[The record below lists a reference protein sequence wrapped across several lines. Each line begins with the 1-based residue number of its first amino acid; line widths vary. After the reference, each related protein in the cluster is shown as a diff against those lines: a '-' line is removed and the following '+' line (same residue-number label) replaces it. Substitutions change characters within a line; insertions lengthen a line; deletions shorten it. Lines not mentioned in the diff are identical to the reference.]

1 MRILQALMLGLF
13 LAAVFAGSGAAQDT
27 IPEPQAEEPAQPDDG
42 GEPAAEADGGAENA
56 GEADAIGP
64 QLPAEPPPPIYEDQL
79 LRLSEI
85 LGALSFLRGLCGE
98 PDAVAWREEMSAL
111 LAAEQPGPQRRSRL
125 IGRFNHGYETF
136 NAVYRSCTPSARYAI
151 RRYLGEGQTL
161 SADVRSRYS
170 Q

>member
-1 MRILQALMLGLF
+1 MVGLV
-13 LAAVFAGSGAAQDT
+13 LAVVSAGNGAAQDT
-27 IPEPQAEEPAQPDDG
+27 VPEPQAEDPVQSDSAGD
-42 GEPAAEADGGAENA
+42 PAAEGEA
-56 GEADAIGP
+56 GEEEGAQEGDLIGP
-64 QLPAEPPPPIYEDQL
+64 QVPAEPPPPIYEDQL

-98 PDAVAWREEMSAL
+98 PDAVAWRDEMSAL
-111 LAAEQPGPQRRSRL
+111 LSAEQPGAQRRSRL

-136 NAVYRSCTPSARYAI
+136 NAVYRSCTPSAKLAI
-151 RRYLGEGQTL
+151 RRYLAEGQTL

>member
-1 MRILQALMLGLF
+1 MQPIRVFLLLSLF
-13 LAAVFAGSGAAQDT
+13 LATAAPSLAPAQDDV
-27 IPEPQAEEPAQPDDG
+27 PEPQAEEPQAEDDAA
-42 GEPAAEADGGAENA
+42 GEEADGETE
-56 GEADAIGP
+56 GEEVVGP

-98 PDAVAWREEMSAL
+98 PDAAAWREEMSAL

-136 NAVYRSCTPSARYAI
+136 NAVYRSCTPSANLAI
-151 RRYLGEGQTL
+151 TRYLAEGQTL